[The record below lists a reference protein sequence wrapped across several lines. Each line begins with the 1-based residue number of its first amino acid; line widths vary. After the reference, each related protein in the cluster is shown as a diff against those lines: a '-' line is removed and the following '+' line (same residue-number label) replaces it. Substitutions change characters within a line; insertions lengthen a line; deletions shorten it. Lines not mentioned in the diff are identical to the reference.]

1 MSKKHAH
8 VEHRLA
14 YRSFTPDGKLWTE
27 TRSINELLN
36 EAEKWCGPGE
46 LKLEMLDQKVVY
58 HNIKVKP
65 LKSAVG
71 GIHERIVDGES

>member
-1 MSKKHAH
+1 MSKKYAH

-14 YRSFTPDGKLWTE
+14 YRSITPDGKIWTE
-27 TRSINELLN
+27 TRSVSQLLS
-36 EAEKWCGPGE
+36 EAKKWNGPEE

-58 HNIKVKP
+58 HHIKVKS

-71 GIHERIVDGES
+71 GIRGNS